1 MKYLLAAT
9 LALLTFGLS
18 LSLDAPVPLQ
28 AGERRALDFAENRL
42 LRFPFR
48 LEPGEVLHIRVE
60 QSGVDVELRALDEK
74 GEPLL
79 PPVDL
84 PFGSR
89 VAEELYLLA
98 EAAEQGQLEIVDL
111 GGYGRP
117 QLEVLRL
124 GPATASSEQLAARQF
139 AELWNAYEAQS
150 VEALQQLETLASV
163 PRLRTLA
170 AALNG
175 AVLLELDR
183 FAAAQE
189 RFEQAISE
197 AAGDVA
203 LEAQLLGLRGRA
215 ESSMSELARA
225 RSTWQKALELALGAH
240 DYGTAALVELDLG
253 EMAWQENDS
262 ELALHHYTAAQRYYT
277 QAGQLAAAQSLEL
290 RLARTIMRLGSSPE
304 PLARLL
310 RGLAVLSDNS
320 SRENQLY
327 RADLLR
333 ELGWWMHLEGRGAEA
348 LPLLEVA
355 ARLDPVQNLP
365 RLASLELELG
375 DPEAARAHLEEAL
388 VFTPEADHLFLE
400 INLARVELAQ
410 GRFEKARERGLWAL
424 AQPGTFR
431 IRGSLPAIYELLAS
445 IEQNAGQLAEAEAFA
460 VEACNA
466 VDEKRREVDGDDE
479 KMEYLAVRTRVF
491 ELLIEIRLALHAA
504 FPNRGWDQLALAAAE
519 KLRGRRLHDLMTGKP
534 ESSSAFT
541 SAGRRQELHQKLA
554 IYGRG
559 LLERFLLEGSL
570 GPDDV
575 RILGEPLAELE
586 TLRSA
591 ERREQPET
599 SDPPPTETFDL
610 AAIRG
615 ELDPETVVLIYHS
628 DPRHSYGWVLG
639 DQQLRLVHLG
649 NSETLL
655 LHART
660 FSELLAAPGP
670 ISMAAR
676 YEERARQLSTWFFEP
691 FAAELARTKQVVV
704 VAPAELQGLP
714 FGALPF
720 PASGGEPLIATRS
733 LVVLPSVS
741 ILPVLR
747 RKAAERPAATRTLAI
762 VDDPVYDDDPR
773 LPASARRRGPFLR
786 LPDTALE
793 AVDLLSLFS
802 SRETKRFTGFEANR
816 NQLLGAALADF
827 RFLHFAIHARTSEAP
842 RGLVLSRY
850 DGSGQPIPDTLGF
863 RELSNLSLNAELAVT
878 TACSSALGE
887 VVPGEGLLGVSQGF
901 LSAGIPRLLLTLW
914 PVHGQKTR
922 ALVQNFYRLLL
933 TGKAPPEALRRAQMQ
948 LREEGGSPRDW
959 AAFALH
965 GDWRSLPKN

>member
-1 MKYLLAAT
+1 MKYLLAVT

-18 LSLDAPVPLQ
+18 WSPLALPPLR
-28 AGERRALDFAENRL
+28 AGERRELALAEDGR
-42 LRFPFR
+42 LRFPFQ
-48 LEPGEVLHIRVE
+48 LEPGEVLHVRVE
-60 QSGVDVELRALDEK
+60 QSGVDVALRTRDQK
-74 GEPLL
+74 GKNLL
-79 PPVDL
+79 PLVDL

-89 VAEELYLLA
+89 VAEELYLVA
-98 EAAEQGQLEIVDL
+98 ESPEQGELEIVGLD
-111 GGYGRP
+111 GYGRP

-124 GPATASSEQLAARQF
+124 GPATASEQLAARQF
-139 AELWNAYEAQS
+139 AELWSAYEATS
-150 VEALQQLETLASV
+150 AEALQQLETMASV

-170 AALNG
+170 SALNG
-175 AVLLELDR
+175 AVLLKLNR

-189 RFEQAISE
+189 RFEQAISG
-197 AAGDVA
+197 AAGDPA
-203 LEAQLLGLRGRA
+203 LKAQLLGLRGRA

-225 RSTWQKALELALGAH
+225 RSTWQRALELALGEH

-253 EMAWQENDS
+253 EMGWQDNDS
-262 ELALHHYTAAQRYYT
+262 ETTLHHYTAAQRYYT

-290 RLARTIMRLGSSPE
+290 RLARAVMRLGSSPE

-320 SRENQLY
+320 SRESQIY

-365 RLASLELELG
+365 RLAILELELG

-388 VFTPEADHLFLE
+388 VLTPEADRLFLE

-410 GRFEKARERGLWAL
+410 HRYEKARERALWAL
-424 AQPGTFR
+424 EQPGSFR
-431 IRGSLPAIYELLAS
+431 IRGSLPYELLAS
-445 IEQNAGQLAEAEAFA
+445 IEQNAGHLTEAEAFA
-460 VEACNA
+460 VAACNA
-466 VDEKRREVDGDDE
+466 VDEKRQEVAGDDE

-534 ESSSAFT
+534 ENSSDFT

-554 IYGRG
+554 IYSRG
-559 LLERFLLEGSL
+559 LLERFLLEGHL

-591 ERREQPET
+591 ERREEPKT
-599 SDPPPTETFDL
+599 SEPLPTETFDL
-610 AAIRG
+610 AAIRR
-615 ELDPETVVLIYHS
+615 ELDPGTVLLIYHL
-628 DPRHSYGWVLG
+628 DPRQSYGWVLG
-639 DQQLRLVHLG
+639 DHQLRLVHLG
-649 NSETLL
+649 DSETLL
-655 LHART
+655 RHTQT

-670 ISMAAR
+670 ISIAAT
-676 YEERARQLSTWFFEP
+676 YEERARQLSTWLIEP
-691 FAAELARTKQVVV
+691 FAAELAQTKQVVV
-704 VAPAELQGLP
+704 VAPAEFQSLP

-720 PASGGEPLIATRS
+720 PASSGEPLIAKRS
-733 LVVLPSVS
+733 LVVLPSAS

-747 RKAAERPAATRTLAI
+747 QKAAERPTASRALAI

-773 LPASARRRGPFLR
+773 LPASARRRGPFR
-786 LPDTALE
+786 QLPDTARE

-802 SRETKRFTGFEANR
+802 YRETKRFTGFEANR
-816 NQLLGAALADF
+816 NQLLGNALADF
-827 RFLHFAIHARTSEAP
+827 RFLHFATHARTSEAP

-850 DGSGQPIPDTLGF
+850 DAAGRPIADTLGF
-863 RELSNLSLNAELAVT
+863 RELSKLSLNAELAVT

-922 ALVQNFYRLLL
+922 ALVQNFYQLLL
-933 TGKAPPEALRRAQMQ
+933 AGKAPPEALRQAQMQ